1 MLSICS
7 GQMKKGNDVG
17 KRMLKNKKLEQDQKS
32 GSGLKDSGSSQI
44 KLKWKLGGVLA
55 KSN

>member
-17 KRMLKNKKLEQDQKS
+17 KRMLENKKLEQDQKP
-32 GSGLKDSGSSQI
+32 GSGLKDSGSSQMNN
-44 KLKWKLGGVLA
+44 LEAWGSLG
-55 KSN
+55 